1 MIVKTIASLLLA
13 IAFLVLPSISAY
25 AQGGTTGR
33 IVGTVKDA
41 NGAIIPGAKITV
53 RNLATGVERRII
65 ADPTGYYSVVALTP
79 GAYEVSIAAIGFNR
93 SINNVEVKIT
103 QTIVTDWKL
112 EVGDLKETVTTGTAP
127 PQVQGDGPQLGRV
140 VDSRTVSE

>member
-13 IAFLVLPSISAY
+13 VAFLVLPSIRAY

-53 RNLATGVERRII
+53 RNLATGDERRII
-65 ADPTGYYSVVALTP
+65 ADSTGYYSVNTLTP
-79 GAYEVSIAAIGFNR
+79 GHYEVSIVALGFKR
-93 SINNVEVKIT
+93 LIQNVEIKIT
-103 QTIVTDWKL
+103 QTIVQDWKL
-112 EVGDLKETVTTGTAP
+112 EVGDLKETVTTGTSPA
-127 PQVQGDGPQLGRV
+127 QIQGDG
-140 VDSRTVSE
+140 